1 MPSAAASMTLA
12 EKILALKSGQKHVA
26 PGMVVDA
33 KVDVAMAHEALAQL
47 VKPFKEMGATHVWDT
62 NKIVVPIDHWVPAS
76 DEKSAKLHATIR
88 EYVKQFGIKH
98 FFDIGNQGICHQILV
113 EQGFSLPGDLIVGTD
128 SHTNMAGAMGAFA
141 SGIGP
146 TEMAAVFATGEI
158 WLRVPPTIKINVT
171 GKLRFPVSSKDVV
184 LKIIGQIGD
193 DGARYQA
200 VEFGGSAIDAMEMW
214 ERFTLTNMTTE
225 MGAKTGIVPADQK
238 TIDYLKASPLKSGRR
253 ADIER
258 HKDLRTDPG
267 ATFAREITIDAD
279 ELEPLVST
287 PHSPENVKPVRE
299 VSVPKVDQVFVGSC
313 TNARLEDL
321 RIVANLLKGHH
332 VAPGTRLMVY
342 PASTTIYR
350 QALKEGILETVTEAG
365 GLFNPSSC
373 GACFG
378 GMGGVLASKEICVST
393 SNRNY
398 VGRMGHP
405 ESLSYLVSPATAA
418 ATAITGKLT
427 DPREYFQEKD
437 FARITTRPLRVT
449 A

>member
-1 MPSAAASMTLA
+1 MAARPHTIA
-12 EKILALKSGQKHVA
+12 EKILAIRSGQKEVT

-47 VKPFKEMGATHVWDT
+47 VKPFKEMGATKVWDV

-76 DEKSAKLHATIR
+76 DEKSAKLHKTIR
-88 EYVKQFGIKH
+88 DYVNDFQIKH

-113 EQGFSLPGDLIVGTD
+113 EQGFCLPGDLIVGTD

-158 WLRVPPTIKINVT
+158 WMRVPETLKVNVT

-193 DGARYQA
+193 DGGRYQA
-200 VEFGGSAIDAMEMW
+200 VEFGGEAIEAMDMW

-225 MGAKTGIVPADQK
+225 MGAKTGIIPADKK
-238 TIDYLKASPLKSGRR
+238 TIAYLKASPLKSGRG
-253 ADIER
+253 AEIM
-258 HKDLRTDPG
+258 KYADLRTDPG
-267 ATFAREITIDAD
+267 AKFAREINIDAD
-279 ELEPLVST
+279 TLEPLVAT
-287 PHSPENVKPVRE
+287 PHSPENVKPVKD
-299 VSVPKVDQVFVGSC
+299 VDAKHVDQVFVGSC

-321 RIVANLLKGHH
+321 RIVATLLKGKK
-332 VAPGTRLMVY
+332 VAKGTRLMVY
-342 PASTTIYR
+342 PASTSIYK
-350 QALKEGILETVTEAG
+350 QCLKEGIIEIITEAG

-378 GMGGVLASKEICVST
+378 GMGGVLAGQEVCVST

-405 ESLSYLVSPATAA
+405 ESKSYLVSPATAA
-418 ATAITGKLT
+418 ATAITGRLT
-427 DPREYFQEKD
+427 DPREYFSEKD
-437 FARITTRPLRVT
+437 GKIVNRPVQR

>member
-1 MPSAAASMTLA
+1 MPSPHTIA
-12 EKILALKSGQKHVA
+12 EKILALKSGHEEVR

-47 VKPFKEMGATHVWDT
+47 VKPFKEMGATRVWDK
-62 NKIVVPIDHWVPAS
+62 NKVVVPIDHWVPAS
-76 DEKSAKLHATIR
+76 DEKSAKLHKTIR
-88 EYVKQFGIKH
+88 DYVNEFGIEH

-158 WLRVPPTIKINVT
+158 WLRVPETLKVNVT
-171 GKLRFPVSSKDVV
+171 GRLRFPVSSKDVV
-184 LKIIGQIGD
+184 LKIIGTIGD
-193 DGARYQA
+193 DGGRYQA

-225 MGAKTGIVPADQK
+225 MGAKTGIIPADGK
-238 TIDYLKASPLKSGRR
+238 TVAYVKASPLRSGRGKEIGR
-253 ADIER
+253 YA
-258 HKDLRTDPG
+258 DLRTDPG
-267 ATFAREITIDAD
+267 AKFSRELTIDAD

-299 VSVPKVDQVFVGSC
+299 VSLPHVDQVFVGSC

-321 RIVANLLKGHH
+321 RIVANLLKGEKL
-332 VAPGTRLMVY
+332 AKGTRLMVY
-342 PASTTIYR
+342 PASTSIYK
-350 QALKEGILETVTEAG
+350 QCLKEGIIEAVTEAG

-378 GMGGVLASKEICVST
+378 GMGGVLAAKEVCVST

-418 ATAITGKLT
+418 ATAIAGRLA
-427 DPREYFQEKD
+427 DPRDYFSEKD
-437 FARITTRPLRVT
+437 YAVTQRPLQV

>member
-1 MPSAAASMTLA
+1 MASGNPMTLA
-12 EKILALKSGQKHVA
+12 EKILAHKSGQAHVT

-47 VKPFKEMGATHVWDT
+47 VRPFKEMGATKVWDV
-62 NKIVVPIDHWVPAS
+62 NRIVVPIDHWVPAS

-88 EYVKQFGIKH
+88 QYVKEYGIKH
-98 FFDIGNQGICHQILV
+98 FYDVGRQGICHQILV
-113 EQGFSLPGDLIVGTD
+113 EEGFVLPGDLCVGTD

-158 WLRVPPTIKINVT
+158 WMRVPPTIKVNVT
-171 GKLRFPVSSKDVV
+171 GRLHFPVSSKDVV
-184 LKIIGQIGD
+184 LSIIGQIGD

-200 VEFGGSAIDAMEMW
+200 VEFGGTGIEAMEMW

-225 MGAKTGIVPADQK
+225 MGAKTGLIPADAK
-238 TIDYLKASPLKSGRR
+238 TLAYLKASPLRSGRGVEIDR
-253 ADIER
+253 YAT
-258 HKDLRTDPG
+258 LRSDAG
-267 ATFAREITIDAD
+267 AKFARTIEVDAD
-279 ELEPLVST
+279 KLEPLVAT
-287 PHSPENVKPVRE
+287 PHSPENVKPVRD
-299 VSVPKVDQVFVGSC
+299 VHVDHVDQVFVGSC

-321 RIVANLLKGHH
+321 RIVAALLKGRQ
-332 VAPGTRLMVY
+332 VADGTRLMVY
-342 PASTTIYR
+342 PASTSIYM
-350 QALKEGILETVTEAG
+350 QCLKEGIIGAITEAG
-365 GLFNPSSC
+365 GVFNPSSC

-378 GMGGVLASKEICVST
+378 GMGGVLAGKEVCVST

-418 ATAITGKLT
+418 ATALTGRLT
-427 DPREYFQEKD
+427 DPRQHFDERD
-437 FARITTRPLRVT
+437 FDRITRRPLEVT